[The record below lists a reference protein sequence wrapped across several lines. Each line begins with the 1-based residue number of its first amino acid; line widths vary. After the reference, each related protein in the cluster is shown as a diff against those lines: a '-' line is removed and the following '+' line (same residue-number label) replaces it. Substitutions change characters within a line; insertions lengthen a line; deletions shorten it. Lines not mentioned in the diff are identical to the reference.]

1 LAVNR
6 QSPNASC
13 SSISRPSRI
22 GLSGINVFPALKD
35 RDFSSERLTFQ
46 PDTENV
52 QSGVDVTVMRHT
64 TL

>member
-1 LAVNR
+1 LV
-6 QSPNASC
+6 
-13 SSISRPSRI
+13 
-22 GLSGINVFPALKD
+22 NVFPALKD
-35 RDFSSERLTFQ
+35 GDFSSERLTFQ